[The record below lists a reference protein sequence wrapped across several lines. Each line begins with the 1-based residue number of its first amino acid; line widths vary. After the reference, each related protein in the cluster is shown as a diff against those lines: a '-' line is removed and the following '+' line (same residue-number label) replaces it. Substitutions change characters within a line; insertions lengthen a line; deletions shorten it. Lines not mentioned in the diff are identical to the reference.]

1 MIKTYKPSDFDIVY
15 ISYDE
20 PNAEKNW
27 ADLKA
32 KAPWAKRVHGVKGF
46 DAAHNKAGQISETD
60 RLFTIDGDNRVRD
73 DLFNETLEIDEE
85 AQKDY
90 VFSWCGHNV
99 VNGLAY
105 GNGGVKLWPK
115 HIITNMKS
123 HEKAESEEDAVDFCW
138 MVTYFQMADTMS
150 DVVVNGSP
158 EQAFRGGYREGV
170 KLSLDRGVLPDK
182 WEYIAKNHFKNLHR
196 LAIWNSVGMDVEYG
210 DWAILG
216 ARMSTYQTNV
226 ERKDHTLIADYDYM
240 QEFVQEMLFEYQDE
254 TKRQEAIH
262 EYGIKLRKE
271 LQFRIADLDAEG
283 SKWFKMVY
291 ENPTRYGVM
300 LTERDV
306 K

>member
-1 MIKTYKPSDFDIVY
+1 
-15 ISYDE
+15 
-20 PNAEKNW
+20 
-27 ADLKA
+27 
-32 KAPWAKRVHGVKGF
+32 
-46 DAAHNKAGQISETD
+46 
-60 RLFTIDGDNRVRD
+60 
-73 DLFNETLEIDEE
+73 
-85 AQKDY
+85 
-90 VFSWCGHNV
+90 
-99 VNGLAY
+99 
-105 GNGGVKLWPK
+105 
-115 HIITNMKS
+115 
-123 HEKAESEEDAVDFCW
+123 
-138 MVTYFQMADTMS
+138 
-150 DVVVNGSP
+150 
-158 EQAFRGGYREGV
+158 
-170 KLSLDRGVLPDK
+170 
-182 WEYIAKNHFKNLHR
+182 
-196 LAIWNSVGMDVEYG
+196 MDVEYG

-262 EYGIKLRKE
+262 EYGVKLRKE